1 MTSDGDAL
9 ALAAAVRSGATTAA
23 GTLDSALARIAAI
36 EPQVQAFNAVTEAP
50 ARVAARHL
58 DAAVAAGRDPGP
70 LAGVPFAAKALFD
83 VAGLP
88 THGGS
93 VVRAGA
99 PPAERDAAAVAR
111 LTAAGAVL
119 AGITNMDEFAFGFTT
134 ENSHYG
140 ATRNPH
146 DAERVAGGSSGGSAA
161 AVAAGMVPVALGSD
175 TNGSVRVPAA
185 LCGVF
190 GLKPTYG
197 RVSRA
202 GAAPLA
208 WSFDHVGWFAR
219 SVRDLAI
226 LLDLTQGHDPRDPA
240 SAERVS
246 PPAAPAVTR
255 GTQGLRIAVAG
266 GHFAAG
272 AEPAALAA
280 VAKAAAALGATRQ
293 VELPE
298 VPRAIAASLL
308 ISAAEGASLHLD
320 ELRTRAGEFDPQTR
334 DRWLAATM
342 IPAAWIHAAQRFRRG
357 WREAATAALAD
368 VDVLITPT
376 TPFAAPR
383 IGQMTIRIGAAEMPV
398 RGALGRFTAPFSF
411 IGVPALSA
419 PVWLDGPLPYGVQLV
434 GKPFDDEAIL
444 RAAAA
449 LEAAG
454 VARAPVAAP

>member
-1 MTSDGDAL
+1 MTGDAL
-9 ALAAAVRSGATTAA
+9 SIAAAVRSGTSTAA
-23 GTLDSALARIAAI
+23 ATLEAALARIAAV
-36 EPQVQAFNAVTEAP
+36 EPRVQAFNAVNEAP
-50 ARVAARHL
+50 ARVAARDR

-70 LAGVPFAAKALFD
+70 LAGVPFAVKALFD
-83 VAGLP
+83 VAGLA
-88 THGGS
+88 THAGS
-93 VVRAGA
+93 VVRADA
-99 PPAERDAAAVAR
+99 PPAAQDATAVSR
-111 LTAAGAVL
+111 LTAAGGVL

-146 DAERVAGGSSGGSAA
+146 DAARIAGGSSGGSAA
-161 AVAAGMVPVALGSD
+161 AVAAGMVPLALGSD

-185 LCGVF
+185 LCGVY

-202 GAAPLA
+202 GASPLA

-219 SVRDLAI
+219 SVRDLAT

-298 VPRAIAASLL
+298 VPRAIAAALL
-308 ISAAEGASLHLD
+308 LSAAEGASLHLD
-320 ELRTRAGEFDPQTR
+320 ELRTRAAAFDPQTR

-342 IPAAWIHAAQRFRRG
+342 IPAAWVHAAQRFRRR
-357 WREAATAALAD
+357 WRAEALAAMAD
-368 VDVLITPT
+368 IDVLITPT
-376 TPFAAPR
+376 TPFAAPSLGQTLIT
-383 IGQMTIRIGAAEMPV
+383 IGGTEMPV

-419 PVWLDGPLPYGVQLV
+419 PVWLDGPLPLGVQLV
-434 GKPFDDEAIL
+434 GQPFDDEAIL

-454 VARAPVAAP
+454 VTQAPVAAP